1 MRGALLA
8 ILIVASPALVA
19 GSSALAAG
27 EPPQRAPAVLSADQA
42 TP

>member
-8 ILIVASPALVA
+8 ILIVACSALVA

-27 EPPQRAPAVLSADQA
+27 AV
-42 TP
+42 